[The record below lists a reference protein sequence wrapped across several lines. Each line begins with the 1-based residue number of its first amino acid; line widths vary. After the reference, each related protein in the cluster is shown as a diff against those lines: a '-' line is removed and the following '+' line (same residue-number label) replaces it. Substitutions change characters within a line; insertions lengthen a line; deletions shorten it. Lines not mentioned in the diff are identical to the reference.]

1 MLVSCF
7 DDYLTSTCKL
17 FNTISVMSC
26 SFESHDS
33 PCGSCGEIS
42 QIIPLVKCTD
52 DMTTHL
58 ISLGVSSKRGRRSVS
73 ALEEWKLILNR
84 AGMFGNVDVSSITI
98 CPRHR
103 RSLTI
108 DWPGRKSN
116 ICCYPSHGSNRK
128 QIKSPRRIN
137 QTMSEEIFQRF
148 QATVPIGSGRL
159 NLI

>member
-1 MLVSCF
+1 
-7 DDYLTSTCKL
+7 
-17 FNTISVMSC
+17 MSC

-42 QIIPLVKCTD
+42 QIIPLVKYTD

-98 CPRHR
+98 CPI
-103 RSLTI
+103 T
-108 DWPGRKSN
+108 DD
-116 ICCYPSHGSNRK
+116 
-128 QIKSPRRIN
+128 
-137 QTMSEEIFQRF
+137 
-148 QATVPIGSGRL
+148 
-159 NLI
+159 